1 MNNLLELKGQFMHR
15 KNQSAFG
22 PLNLP
27 KGSVVTEEH
36 LHDLK
41 EQLEGVLKTWVEDT
55 TINGALVSVHYK
67 TVIAKSNRIQ
77 ILLSDTGKKP
87 NDSVRGAKFVW
98 EDTPKERK
106 QKHVFTHFVSLEA
119 IRKSIQMLDTAMV
132 IVREDYG
139 GQITEVNT
147 ADINAG
153 KYNDRMMKK
162 STFLRVITDVNH
174 VEFFAV
180 DKATKPIKEESIITI
195 YKTGVDT
202 QRLFSKF
209 GIKLTNGNMIDE
221 TTLRLNHEEIDL
233 LQSNA
238 AYLIAMSVV
247 DFTKLLEEENKGLKI
262 EEDKEER
269 QIPSPQNEPIVGVI
283 DTRFDEEVY
292 FHDWVQYE
300 DMLDESIDKEKD
312 DYFHGTAVTSI
323 IVDGPAL
330 NPSLEDNCGHFQV
343 RHFGVAT
350 AIGFSSFAILKMIRD
365 IVARNRDI
373 KVWNLSLGSAME
385 IDPNF
390 MSPESAELDRIQSEY
405 DVIFVVAGTNK
416 KLADGNKKMRI
427 GTPAD
432 SLNSLVVNAVD
443 FTGKS
448 ASYTRVGPVLSFFY
462 KPDVSYY
469 GGDADEKIAVYA
481 SKELTYVSGTSF
493 AAPWITRKL
502 AYLIYRMG
510 FSREIAKALI
520 IDAAAGWNPKDNTS
534 YAMGYGIVPKKI
546 EDLLCCRDDEIRF
559 VIKGTIEE
567 YETYTYQLPVPKD
580 QDGHPFFARATLVYF
595 PKSDRHQGVDYTS
608 TEMDIHF
615 GRLYEKNG
623 RAAIKSIDKNTQADE
638 GLQILYEENVRKF
651 HRKWD
656 NVKHISEVIKD
667 RAKPRKVYNSGMW
680 GLLIRT
686 KERQEARAGQ
696 GLPFGVVVTLREM
709 NGINRLDNFIQLC
722 MMHGWIVNEYK
733 PDVLQMVYEKAEEE
747 IDFEDKK
754 PRKDE

>member
-15 KNQSAFG
+15 KNQSVFG

-36 LHDLK
+36 LYDLR
-41 EQLEGVLKTWVEDT
+41 EQLSGVLETWVKDT
-55 TINGALVSVHYK
+55 TIHGALVSVHYK

-77 ILLSDTGKKP
+77 ILLSDAGKKP

-98 EDTPKERK
+98 EDTPEGRK

-119 IRKSIQMLDTAMV
+119 IRKSIQMLDKAMI

-153 KYNDRMMKK
+153 RYNDRLMKK
-162 STFLRVITDVNH
+162 STFLKVITDVNH

-180 DKATKPIKEESIITI
+180 DRVTRPIREESIITI
-195 YKTGVDT
+195 YKTGIDT
-202 QRLFSKF
+202 QRLFSKL

-221 TTLRLNHEEIDL
+221 TTLRLNPEEIEL
-233 LQSNA
+233 LQNNT

-247 DFTKLLEEENKGLKI
+247 DFSELLEEENKGLEV
-262 EEDKEER
+262 EEDKEEC
-269 QIPSPQNEPIVGVI
+269 QIPPPQNEPTVGVI
-283 DTRFDEEVY
+283 DTRFDEQVY
-292 FHDWVQYE
+292 FHDWVVYE
-300 DMLDESIDKEKD
+300 DMLDKNIEEEETA
-312 DYFHGTAVTSI
+312 YFHGTAVTSI

-416 KLADGNKKMRI
+416 KLDDGNKRMRI
-427 GTPAD
+427 GAPAD

-443 FTGKS
+443 FNGKS

-469 GGDADEKIAVYA
+469 GGNGNEKIAVYA
-481 SKELTYVSGTSF
+481 SKGLAYVSGTSF

-502 AYLIYRMG
+502 AYLIHRMG

-520 IDAAAGWNPKDNTS
+520 IDAAAGWNPKDDTS
-534 YAMGYGIVPKKI
+534 YTMGYGIVPKRI

-580 QDGHPFFARATLVYF
+580 QDGHPYFARATLVYF
-595 PKSDRHQGVDYTS
+595 PKSDRNQGVDYTS

-667 RAKPRKVYNSGMW
+667 RARPRKVYNSGMW

-686 KERQEARAGQ
+686 KERQEAGAGQ

-733 PDVLQMVYEKAEEE
+733 PDVLQEVFEKAEEE
-747 IDFEDKK
+747 IEFEDKNSSK
-754 PRKDE
+754 NE

>member
-15 KNQSAFG
+15 KNPSSFG

-27 KGSVVTEEH
+27 KGSVVTEDH
-36 LHDLK
+36 LRDLK
-41 EQLEGVLKTWVEDT
+41 KQLSSVLATWVEDT
-55 TINGALVSVHYK
+55 TIHGALVSVHYK

-77 ILLSDTGKKP
+77 SLLSDKGKKP
-87 NDSVRGAKFVW
+87 NDSVRGAKFIW
-98 EDTPKERK
+98 EDTPEGKV

-119 IRKSIQMLDTAMV
+119 ISKSIQLLDTAAI

-139 GQITEVNT
+139 GQITESNT
-147 ADINAG
+147 ADINSG
-153 KYNDRMMKK
+153 KYNDRLMSK
-162 STFLRVITDVNH
+162 STFLRVIVDANY

-180 DKATKPIKEESIITI
+180 DRVTKPIREESIITI
-195 YKTGVDT
+195 YKTNVDT
-202 QRLFSKF
+202 QMLFSKF

-221 TTLRLNHEEIDL
+221 TTLRLSPGEIEI
-233 LQSNA
+233 LQNNA
-238 AYLIAMSVV
+238 AYLIAMNVV
-247 DFTKLLEEENKGLKI
+247 NFSELLEEENKGLEV

-269 QIPSPQNEPIVGVI
+269 QIPTPQNEPIVGVI
-283 DTRFDEEVY
+283 DTRFDEQIY
-292 FHDWVQYE
+292 FHDWVEYNE
-300 DMLDESIDKEKD
+300 MLDKSIEPEED

-323 IVDGPAL
+323 VVDGPSL
-330 NPSLEDNCGHFQV
+330 NPSLQDNCGRFKV

-350 AIGFSSFAILKMIRD
+350 AKGFSSFAILKMIRD
-365 IVARNRDI
+365 IVAKNRDI

-385 IDPNF
+385 INPNF

-416 KLADGNKKMRI
+416 KLVDGDKKMRI
-427 GTPAD
+427 GAPAD

-469 GGDADEKIAVYA
+469 GGDSEERMVVYA
-481 SKELTYVSGTSF
+481 SKGLAYVSGTSF
-493 AAPWITRKL
+493 AAPWVTRKL
-502 AYLIYRMG
+502 AYLIHRMG

-520 IDAAAGWNPKDNTS
+520 IDSAAGWNPKDDTS

-546 EDLLCCRDDEIRF
+546 EDLLHCKDDEIRF
-559 VIKGTIEE
+559 VLKGTIEE

-580 QDGHPFFARATLVYF
+580 QDGHPYFARATLVYF
-595 PKSDRHQGVDYTS
+595 PKSDRNQGVDYTS

-615 GRLYEKNG
+615 GRLQEKNG
-623 RAAIKSIDKNTQADE
+623 KASIKSIDKNKQADE
-638 GLQILYEENVRKF
+638 GLHLLFEENVRKF

-656 NVKHISEVIKD
+656 NVKHISETIKD
-667 RAKPRKVYNSGMW
+667 RARPRKVYNSGMW
-680 GLLIRT
+680 GLAIRT
-686 KERQEARAGQ
+686 KERQGAKAGQ
-696 GLPFGVVVTLREM
+696 GLPFGVVITLKEM
-709 NGINRLDNFIQLC
+709 NGVNRLDNFVQMC

-733 PDVLQMVYEKAEEE
+733 PDVLQKVYEKAEEE
-747 IDFEDKK
+747 IDFEDKNSS
-754 PRKDE
+754 KDE